1 MPGPICDHAESDEP
15 GAPPHNFETCMN
27 KYVAA
32 YAGTAL
38 VMVALDML
46 WLGVLA
52 KPMYQQ
58 GIGHLM
64 ADRPNIGIAVLFYL
78 LYALGVMIFA
88 VSPQQG
94 GADWTTTLMT
104 GALFGFFAYATYDL
118 TNLATLR
125 DWPVHLSLIDMGWGT
140 AISTAS
146 AAGGKAALDWATRSA
161 P

>member
-1 MPGPICDHAESDEP
+1 
-15 GAPPHNFETCMN
+15 MN

-32 YAGTAL
+32 YAGTAI

-46 WLGVLA
+46 WLGVIA

-64 ADRPNIGIAVLFYL
+64 AEKPNVGIAVLFYL
-78 LYALGVMIFA
+78 LYALGVVIFA
-88 VSPQQG
+88 VSPQHNSSS
-94 GADWTTTLMT
+94 WTVTLAM

-125 DWPVHLSLIDMGWGT
+125 DWPLRLSLIDIGWGT
-140 AISTAS
+140 VVSAAS
-146 AAGGKAALDWATRSA
+146 AASGKAALDWATQ

>member
-1 MPGPICDHAESDEP
+1 
-15 GAPPHNFETCMN
+15 MN

-32 YAGTAL
+32 YAGTAI

-46 WLGVLA
+46 WLGVIA

-64 ADRPNIGIAVLFYL
+64 AERPNVGVAVLFYL
-78 LYALGVMIFA
+78 LYALGVVIFA
-88 VSPQQG
+88 VSPQHDG
-94 GADWTTTLMT
+94 SSWAITLAM

-125 DWPVHLSLIDMGWGT
+125 DWPLRLSLIDIGWGT
-140 AISTAS
+140 LVSAAS
-146 AAGGKAALDWATRSA
+146 AAGGKAALDWATQAS

>member
-1 MPGPICDHAESDEP
+1 
-15 GAPPHNFETCMN
+15 MN

-32 YAGTAL
+32 YGGTAI

-46 WLGVLA
+46 WLGVIA

-64 ADRPNIGIAVLFYL
+64 AARPNVGVAALFYL
-78 LYALGVMIFA
+78 LYPLGVVIFA
-88 VSPQQG
+88 VSPHHNG
-94 GADWTTTLMT
+94 STWAITLML

-125 DWPVHLSLIDMGWGT
+125 EWPMRLSLIDVCWGT
-140 AISTAS
+140 LVSSAS
-146 AAGGKAALDWATRSA
+146 AAGGKVALDWAT
-161 P
+161 

>member
-1 MPGPICDHAESDEP
+1 
-15 GAPPHNFETCMN
+15 MN

-32 YAGTAL
+32 YAGTAI

-46 WLGVLA
+46 WLGVIA
-52 KPMYQQ
+52 KPLYQQ

-64 ADRPNIGIAVLFYL
+64 AEQPHVGVAVLFYL
-78 LYALGVMIFA
+78 LYALGVVIFA
-88 VSPQQG
+88 VAPQHG
-94 GADWTTTLMT
+94 GSSWATTLTM

-125 DWPVHLSLIDMGWGT
+125 NWPLRLSLIDIAWGT
-140 AISTAS
+140 VVSALS
-146 AAGGKAALDWATRSA
+146 AAGGKAALGWVHRVS

>member
-1 MPGPICDHAESDEP
+1 
-15 GAPPHNFETCMN
+15 MN

-32 YAGTAL
+32 YAGTAI

-46 WLGVLA
+46 WLGLIA
-52 KPMYQQ
+52 KPLYQQ

-64 ADRPNIGIAVLFYL
+64 AERPNVGVAVLFYL
-78 LYALGVMIFA
+78 LYALGVVIFA
-88 VSPQQG
+88 VSPQHNG
-94 GADWTTTLMT
+94 SSWAMTLTM

-125 DWPVHLSLIDMGWGT
+125 DWPLRLSLIDIGWGT
-140 AISTAS
+140 LVSAAS
-146 AAGGKAALDWATRSA
+146 AAGGKAALDWATRAS

>member
-1 MPGPICDHAESDEP
+1 
-15 GAPPHNFETCMN
+15 MN

-32 YAGTAL
+32 YAGTAI

-46 WLGVLA
+46 WLGVIA

-64 ADRPNIGIAVLFYL
+64 AESPNVGVAVLFYL
-78 LYALGVMIFA
+78 LYALGVVIFA
-88 VSPQQG
+88 VSPQHDG
-94 GADWTTTLMT
+94 SSWATTLTM

-125 DWPVHLSLIDMGWGT
+125 DWPLRLSLIDIGWGT
-140 AISTAS
+140 LVSAAA
-146 AAGGKAALDWATRSA
+146 AAGGKAALDWATQAS